1 MTSGK
6 RNYIT
11 SRRLSQAPGE
21 AKRAARDGP
30 VFITERGRPRFVLLT
45 VEDYERL
52 VRRRTTLAEA
62 LGMPGEHIE
71 FEPVQARDKPK
82 PPDLF

>member
-1 MTSGK
+1 
-6 RNYIT
+6 
-11 SRRLSQAPGE
+11 
-21 AKRAARDGP
+21 
-30 VFITERGRPRFVLLT
+30 LT

-82 PPDLF
+82 PTDLF

>member
-6 RNYIT
+6 SDYIT

-30 VFITERGRPRFVLLT
+30 VFITERGCPRFVLLT
-45 VEDYERL
+45 VEAYERL
-52 VRRRTTLAEA
+52 VRQRITLAEA
-62 LGMPGEHIE
+62 LGMHGEYIE
-71 FEPVQARDKPK
+71 FEPVQARKNPRL
-82 PPDLF
+82 PDLT